1 MKKLSIIIPVFNGEK
16 FIKRCVDSVLNQ
28 SMYIDEIIIINDNST
43 DGTIEILEKNY
54 SNLVN
59 IKIINLKKNHGVSYC
74 RNLGIEKSS
83 GEYIGFVDSD
93 DYVEVNM
100 FEKMYNNAKDNNL
113 DICICNFVEVNQ
125 QNRIKS
131 KYKNNEEILERDKS
145 LEKYLLNK
153 ISPSVWDKIFRRKIL
168 KNIKFNTKLIIGEDI
183 LFCLEAFYY
192 SKKTGFVNDYL
203 YNYIQNDNSA
213 VHTISSKLLQYV
225 DVIKYIPLQIE
236 KDLKLNFKSEYNTFF
251 NSLNLRIIHSVSAL
265 YNKKVKKQV
274 FEYLSFVDK
283 QTLKLIVKDKKLSK
297 FIRVEASIILIFG
310 LKVHISLQPLY
321 VRIRNIKNR

>member
-236 KDLKLNFKSEYNTFF
+236 KDLKLNEDG
-251 NSLNLRIIHSVSAL
+251 IISG
-265 YNKKVKKQV
+265 
-274 FEYLSFVDK
+274 E
-283 QTLKLIVKDKKLSK
+283 LIINDY
-297 FIRVEASIILIFG
+297 EE
-310 LKVHISLQPLY
+310 
-321 VRIRNIKNR
+321 N

>member
-213 VHTISSKLLQYV
+213 VHTISSKLLQYI

-297 FIRVEASIILIFG
+297 FIRVEAFIILIFG

>member
-1 MKKLSIIIPVFNGEK
+1 
-16 FIKRCVDSVLNQ
+16 
-28 SMYIDEIIIINDNST
+28 MYIDEIIIINDNST

-297 FIRVEASIILIFG
+297 FIRVEAFIILIFG

>member
-131 KYKNNEEILERDKS
+131 KYKNNEEILERNKS

-297 FIRVEASIILIFG
+297 FIRVEAFIILIFG

>member
-145 LEKYLLNK
+145 LEEYLLNK

-236 KDLKLNFKSEYNTFF
+236 KDLKLNFKSQYNTFF

-283 QTLKLIVKDKKLSK
+283 QTLKLIVKDKKISK
-297 FIRVEASIILIFG
+297 FIRVEVFIILIFG

>member
-236 KDLKLNFKSEYNTFF
+236 EDLKLNFKSEYNTFF

-297 FIRVEASIILIFG
+297 FIRVEAFIILIFG

>member
-236 KDLKLNFKSEYNTFF
+236 KDLKLNFRSEYNTFF

-297 FIRVEASIILIFG
+297 FIRVEAFIILIFG

>member
-153 ISPSVWDKIFRRKIL
+153 ISQSVWDKIFRRKIL

-297 FIRVEASIILIFG
+297 FIRVEAFIILIFG

>member
-297 FIRVEASIILIFG
+297 FIRVEAFIIFIFG

-321 VRIRNIKNR
+321 VRIRNMKNR

>member
-125 QNRIKS
+125 ENRIKS
-131 KYKNNEEILERDKS
+131 KYKNNEEVLERDKS

-168 KNIKFNTKLIIGEDI
+168 KNIKFNTELIIGEDI

-265 YNKKVKKQV
+265 YNKKVKNQV

-283 QTLKLIVKDKKLSK
+283 QKLKLIVKDKKLSK
-297 FIRVEASIILIFG
+297 FVRVEALIILIFG

>member
-16 FIKRCVDSVLNQ
+16 LIKRCVDSVLNQ

-74 RNLGIEKSS
+74 RNLGIERSS

-236 KDLKLNFKSEYNTFF
+236 KDLKLNFKSQYNTFF

-283 QTLKLIVKDKKLSK
+283 QTLKLIVKDKKISK
-297 FIRVEASIILIFG
+297 FIRVEVFIILIFG

>member
-168 KNIKFNTKLIIGEDI
+168 KNIK
-183 LFCLEAFYY
+183 
-192 SKKTGFVNDYL
+192 
-203 YNYIQNDNSA
+203 
-213 VHTISSKLLQYV
+213 
-225 DVIKYIPLQIE
+225 
-236 KDLKLNFKSEYNTFF
+236 
-251 NSLNLRIIHSVSAL
+251 
-265 YNKKVKKQV
+265 
-274 FEYLSFVDK
+274 
-283 QTLKLIVKDKKLSK
+283 
-297 FIRVEASIILIFG
+297 
-310 LKVHISLQPLY
+310 
-321 VRIRNIKNR
+321 

>member
-297 FIRVEASIILIFG
+297 FIRVEAFIILIFG